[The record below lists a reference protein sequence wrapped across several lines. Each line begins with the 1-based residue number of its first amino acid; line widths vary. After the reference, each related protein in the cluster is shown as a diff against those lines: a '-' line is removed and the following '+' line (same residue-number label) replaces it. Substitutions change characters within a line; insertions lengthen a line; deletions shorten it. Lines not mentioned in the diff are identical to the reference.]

1 VLFVEI
7 LILFIIMMV
16 ISSILKSF
24 RGTDSGRAY
33 TPPAQRP
40 QRREIPFPP
49 ELFGLPEEEREEEKE
64 PPVELY
70 FPERSGYWPEVEVP
84 VKKAPVQVKEEPSL
98 HEPSLHLEKKLPRK
112 ASPSSKSPR
121 TRPGGPRPA
130 REEER
135 DMGRPLQELLNGE
148 KLPLAIIAAEVFSAP
163 RARRPFR

>member
-1 VLFVEI
+1 MEI

-24 RGTDSGRAY
+24 RGADSGRAY
-33 TPPAQRP
+33 TPPAPRP
-40 QRREIPFPP
+40 QRRGIPFPP

-70 FPERSGYWPEVEVP
+70 FPEWPEYRPEVEVP
-84 VKKAPVQVKEEPSL
+84 VRKAPVQVKEEPSL
-98 HEPSLHLEKKLPRK
+98 HLEKKSPRK
-112 ASPSSKSPR
+112 ASASPKSLK

-135 DMGRPLQELLNGE
+135 DIGRHLQELLSGE
-148 KLPLAIIAAEVFSAP
+148 KLPLAIITAEIFSAP
-163 RARRPFR
+163 RASRPFR

>member
-1 VLFVEI
+1 
-7 LILFIIMMV
+7 M
-16 ISSILKSF
+16 
-24 RGTDSGRAY
+24 
-33 TPPAQRP
+33 
-40 QRREIPFPP
+40 
-49 ELFGLPEEEREEEKE
+49 
-64 PPVELY
+64 ELY
-70 FPERSGYWPEVEVP
+70 FPERAGYWPEVEVP
-84 VKKAPVQVKEEPSL
+84 VKKAPVQVKE
-98 HEPSLHLEKKLPRK
+98 EPSLHLEKKLPRK